1 MLVKYNAVSSIKRG
15 DVFTISTSR
24 RDGTVVKRD
33 IVVIMHDD
41 MIVRRK
47 KILCANVYD
56 NESEYTGEDSIG
68 IVQFIKDDIIK
79 TIHLEETCFKD
90 IGSLID
96 LGRSYSLSSSVLELC
111 NTELLKLIQPIDSQQ
126 FKQLPVPEQVVEK
139 VIEEEEPVIR
149 RPLIKPII
157 PPKKQ
162 EAVEPPKEEEVKI
175 EYTKDGKLVIPKL
188 GITLNGIA
196 KASNIE
202 LSLVRRNVI
211 ASLRAD
217 NVPEG
222 TTLLTQEEA
231 IKICNRMKIPFIAEI
246 GATVTATPKKEKS
259 LSIKVKTLIE
269 SPDFIETAEMYKDGT
284 ITAKDAVEILNI
296 SPYQFRYAY
305 SIWKLNFN
313 EEVEIQT
320 TPEVEEQP
328 VTTKQ
333 KDPREELLKDL
344 NVIIIGGTDIWHNKL
359 KAMFPKWEY
368 VRASAPTNKVVNVS
382 RRDLIYIFDKH
393 LSHATWY
400 AYQKACK
407 SAGKEWKFLK
417 RVSIPDNINTFY
429 NDAVERGLISKEVL

>member
-1 MLVKYNAVSSIKRG
+1 MLVKYNVIAPIKRG
-15 DVFTISTSR
+15 DVFTISTPR
-24 RDGTVVKRD
+24 RDGTVLKRD

-41 MIVRRK
+41 MIIRRK
-47 KILCANVYD
+47 KILCANIYD
-56 NESEYTGEDSIG
+56 DESEYIGEDSIG
-68 IVQFIKDDIIK
+68 VIQFIKDGTIK
-79 TIHLEETCFKD
+79 TIHLDETCFKD
-90 IGSLID
+90 IGSLMDI
-96 LGRSYSLSSSVLELC
+96 GRAYSLSSSILELC
-111 NTELLKLIQPIDSQQ
+111 NTELLKLINPIDSQQ
-126 FKQLPVPEQVVEK
+126 FKQLPVPEQVVKK
-139 VIEEEEPVIR
+139 VLEEEPVIR
-149 RPLIKPII
+149 RPLIKPVI

-162 EAVEPPKEEEVKI
+162 EAVEPTKEEEVKI

-196 KASNIE
+196 KAGNVD

-211 ASLRAD
+211 ASLRSD
-217 NVPEG
+217 IVPEG

-231 IKICNRMKIPFIAEI
+231 IKLCTRMKIPFEEI
-246 GATVTATPKKEKS
+246 GAPVSDAPKKEKV
-259 LSIKVKTLIE
+259 LSNKVKTLIE

-284 ITAKDAVEILNI
+284 ISAKDAVEILNI

-305 SIWKLNFN
+305 SIWKLNFD
-313 EEVEIQT
+313 EEVEVQT

-328 VTTKQ
+328 VAKQ
-333 KDPREELLKDL
+333 RDPREELLKDL
-344 NVIIIGGTDIWHNKL
+344 NVMIIGGTEIWHNKL

-382 RRDLIYIFDKH
+382 RRDLIYVFDKH

-400 AYQKACK
+400 AYSKACK

-429 NDAVERGLISKEVL
+429 NDAVERGLITKEEV

>member
-1 MLVKYNAVSSIKRG
+1 MLVKHNVVVPIKRG

-24 RDGTVVKRD
+24 RDGTVLKRD

-41 MIVRRK
+41 MIIRRK
-47 KILCANVYD
+47 KILCANIYD
-56 NESEYTGEDSIG
+56 DEPEHTGENGIG
-68 IVQFIKDDIIK
+68 LVQFIKDDIIK
-79 TIHLEETCFKD
+79 TIHLDETCFKD
-90 IGSLID
+90 IGSLMD
-96 LGRSYSLSSSVLELC
+96 MERSYSLSSSVLELC
-111 NTELLKLIQPIDSQQ
+111 NNELLKLINPIDTQ
-126 FKQLPVPEQVVEK
+126 FKQLPMPEVVEK

-149 RPLIKPII
+149 RPLIKPVI

-162 EAVEPPKEEEVKI
+162 EVVEPPKEEAKI
-175 EYTKDGKLVIPKL
+175 EYNIKDGKILIPKI
-188 GITLNGIA
+188 GITLNDIA
-196 KASNIE
+196 KAGNVE

-211 ASLRAD
+211 ASLRSD
-217 NVPEG
+217 IVPER

-231 IKICNRMKIPFIAEI
+231 IKICNRMKIPFIAEREKSVPV
-246 GATVTATPKKEKS
+246 ASPKKEKG
-259 LSIKVKTLIE
+259 LSNKVKTLIE

-284 ITAKDAVEILNI
+284 ISAKDAVEILNI

-305 SIWKLNFN
+305 SIWKLNFD
-313 EEVEIQT
+313 EEVEVQT
-320 TPEVEEQP
+320 KPEVEEQP
-328 VTTKQ
+328 VVASKQ

-429 NDAVERGLISKEVL
+429 NDAVERGLITKEV